1 MTPKSTPQTQS
12 LIQPSPTFG
21 DHPLMDELER
31 LAALYNT
38 KNAPEVDRA
47 GQAVD
52 LRTAVDTFILDC
64 QAGGLAA
71 ATVRWYSSLLQALV
85 TAFVGSK
92 VLASITTND
101 LRKYIIS
108 LQERDTRYDGAGQRP
123 KLAGKLSDSTLNG
136 HNRALHTF
144 FGWCAREYKIADP
157 MAGIRRPKMQKGHPR
172 AIDSGDFV
180 ALFDA
185 CRDDES
191 GHRDR
196 ALLAFLADTGAR
208 VGELCSTRQDKL
220 FERQAIVTG
229 KTGSRIVVF
238 SHYTRGLLTL
248 WLSNRTL
255 DQSPYV
261 FTSLTT
267 GEPLGTSGVDQT
279 LRRLKKAAGVKG
291 RVNPHSFRHAFA
303 REYLRA
309 GGDAIRL
316 AKLLGH
322 DSVDTT
328 AAYYAIF
335 TADELAESHE
345 QLSPLRRMLGAK

>member
-1 MTPKSTPQTQS
+1 MR
-12 LIQPSPTFG
+12 I
-21 DHPLMDELER
+21 DELER
-31 LAALYNT
+31 LAKLYT
-38 KNAPEVDRA
+38 DENAPEPDRA

-52 LRTAVDTFILDC
+52 LATAIDTFTLDC

-71 ATVRWYSSLLQALV
+71 TTVRWYSSLLA
-85 TAFVGSK
+85 AFLKAFNSK
-92 VLASITTND
+92 PLASISTND
-101 LRKYIIS
+101 LRKYMVT

-123 KLAGKLSDSTLNG
+123 TIKGKLSQQTVIG
-136 HNRALHTF
+136 HQTALSAF
-144 FGWCAREYKIADP
+144 WRWCAREYQIDNP
-157 MAGIRRPKMQKGHPR
+157 MEGVKRMKRRERIPR
-172 AIDSGDFV
+172 AIESADFV

-191 GHRDR
+191 GDRDR
-196 ALLAFLADTGAR
+196 ALLAFLADTGSR
-208 VGELCSTRQDKL
+208 VGELCSVRQDKL
-220 FERQAIVTG
+220 FERQAVVTG

-238 SHYTRGLLTL
+238 SHYTRSLLTL
-248 WLSNRTL
+248 WLSKRTL
-255 DQSPYV
+255 DRSPFV

-267 GEPLGTSGVDQT
+267 GEALGTSGVDQT

-316 AKLLGH
+316 ARLLGH
-322 DSVDTT
+322 ESADTT

-345 QLSPLRRMLGAK
+345 QFSPLRRMLNGSTKNS